1 MELEALPN
9 KVQHKYVLAPANCFN
24 IKRPKEQPFNMSS
37 NHITMVENIW
47 LMVSWPLAFK
57 KLLESQFIFHLCHKL
72 IEGLNW
78 PEMVWASTAS
88 LLLALPSLQY
98 SEFEYS
104 GQICISGNLLEV
116 FLWFCHKNLC
126 NIGLVSLFS
135 TYKHLRTW
143 DYGGCCIWISL
154 ILSIPWICR
163 IYVLWFC

>member
-1 MELEALPN
+1 
-9 KVQHKYVLAPANCFN
+9 
-24 IKRPKEQPFNMSS
+24 MSS

-47 LMVSWPLAFK
+47 LVVSWPLACK

-126 NIGLVSLFS
+126 NIGQVPLFS
-135 TYKHLRTW
+135 TSKHLRTW
-143 DYGGCCIWISL
+143 DYGGLLYLNISDFVNSL
-154 ILSIPWICR
+154 NLWNIFAMILFKCSSSFISYR
-163 IYVLWFC
+163 VLRSNLLLV